1 MVHTHREVDVERK
14 VSNTYESL
22 MLDQIKQVIVRKL
35 CVCVYIN
42 MYVCMYDDDDDDEGI
57 LVCTLQL

>member
-1 MVHTHREVDVERK
+1 MVHTHREVDAERK

-35 CVCVYIN
+35 CVCVYK
-42 MYVCMYDDDDDDEGI
+42 YVCMYDDDDDDDDGI